1 MLPLLLLGV
10 SCGSTDNSTDEA
22 EELEEIVYEESTLE
36 EAVCEQAAVE
46 DEELGEIIPAFSEF
60 NVGLYLNDPDP
71 EGPTNVRAEP
81 GGEVVLELP
90 KDDFMINVIGA
101 ENGWLKINEI
111 SSVEEDI
118 EIPGGVAW
126 IHYSVCAGD
135 LRNYGG
141 TPVETFQ
148 KPEENGDMVDTITE
162 EEMMVRVVDG
172 SGDWVEIYYTRDG
185 IEYYG
190 WIKAEMIC
198 GNPYT
203 TCS

>member
-1 MLPLLLLGV
+1 MEEVVLEETNDMVDSPE
-10 SCGSTDNSTDEA
+10 EA
-22 EELEEIVYEESTLE
+22 EAI
-36 EAVCEQAAVE
+36 E
-46 DEELGEIIPAFSEF
+46 DEVFDQAVVGYSEF

-81 GGEVVLELP
+81 NGEVILTLP

-111 SSVEEDI
+111 SSAEEDL
-118 EIPGGVAW
+118 EIPGGEAW

-148 KPEENGDMVDTITE
+148 KPEENGDMVDSIIE
-162 EEMMVRVVDG
+162 EEMMVRVVNG
-172 SGDWVEIYYTRDG
+172 VGNWVLIRYDRDG
-185 IEYYG
+185 IVYDG
-190 WIKAEMIC
+190 WIKADMIC